1 MSSDTVKKEEPEA
14 KRPRIEAPSSN
25 NTPAAGDAVPEEVAK
40 LDAEAAAAMFE
51 KLEEVQKNLDIIN
64 EKASEEVLQVEQKYN
79 KQRRPLF
86 AKRGE
91 ISVQLPQFWMT
102 ALMNHS
108 AFADIVTEEEE
119 ECLRSLTRLEVE
131 DAEDIKSG
139 CKVSFHFS
147 PNRFFENTV
156 ITKDFHTVDYEATCE
171 SNEIKWKIDRSKSPK
186 SDKITFFG
194 WLEGNTTDHMDILDV
209 IREDIWPNPIHYFAA
224 TEGAA
229 EEASSESST
238 EEDEELDADD
248 SDE

>member
-1 MSSDTVKKEEPEA
+1 
-14 KRPRIEAPSSN
+14 
-25 NTPAAGDAVPEEVAK
+25 
-40 LDAEAAAAMFE
+40 
-51 KLEEVQKNLDIIN
+51 
-64 EKASEEVLQVEQKYN
+64 
-79 KQRRPLF
+79 
-86 AKRGE
+86 
-91 ISVQLPQFWMT
+91 MT

-119 ECLRSLTRLEVE
+119 ECLRSLTKLEVE

-139 CKVSFHFS
+139 CKVSFHFG

-171 SNEIKWKIDRSKSPK
+171 SNEIKWKIDRSKIPK
-186 SDKITFFG
+186 SDKITFFS

-224 TEGAA
+224 TEGEAL
-229 EEASSESST
+229 EASSESST
-238 EEDEELDADD
+238 EEDENELDADD